1 MRKERRKRGRFV
13 CLLLDLSSYES
24 IQAFYGNFLE
34 LGLPIHVLINA
45 ETVAGID
52 HFQLAECGVE
62 RHFAINYLG
71 HFLLS
76 MLLLPSLLASK
87 PSRIVSASSFAHS
100 ELLGKLNCFD
110 ISRLPPLPE
119 DYSEWGTFAL
129 SKLCLILFAAELD
142 RKFGRQGLLSCS
154 LHPGLLT
161 AENIKNKTERKSRSA
176 AQAAATIVY
185 CATQAGI
192 RGGGFYADCAPA
204 QASSEATNKHF
215 ALLLWRLSERILQSA
230 GVQWQPVD
238 NKIEIMIEDARMHAA
253 ILNSAASEI
262 GQEHWQPDSDTES
275 CLLCDTEFKTRVR
288 KHHCRFCG
296 SIVCQACSRLA
307 MEPISPPSSSLLRA
321 CNSCVVARLWNEAI

>member
-1 MRKERRKRGRFV
+1 M
-13 CLLLDLSSYES
+13 
-24 IQAFYGNFLE
+24 
-34 LGLPIHVLINA
+34 
-45 ETVAGID
+45 
-52 HFQLAECGVE
+52 
-62 RHFAINYLG
+62 
-71 HFLLS
+71 
-76 MLLLPSLLASK
+76 
-87 PSRIVSASSFAHS
+87 
-100 ELLGKLNCFD
+100 
-110 ISRLPPLPE
+110 
-119 DYSEWGTFAL
+119 
-129 SKLCLILFAAELD
+129 
-142 RKFGRQGLLSCS
+142 SCS

-161 AENIKNKTERKSRSA
+161 AENIKNKTDKVCLLLQLTDVSLTQLFLFPTLFCSLSLSLTLPVRLFSASIALLTSDKKAKSA
-176 AQAAATIVY
+176 AKAAATIVY

-215 ALLLWRLSERILQSA
+215 ALLLWRLSERTLQSA

-253 ILNSAASEI
+253 ILNSAATEI

-275 CLLCDTEFKTRVR
+275 CLLCDIEFKTRIR

-307 MEPISPPSSSLLRA
+307 MEPISSPSPTLLRA